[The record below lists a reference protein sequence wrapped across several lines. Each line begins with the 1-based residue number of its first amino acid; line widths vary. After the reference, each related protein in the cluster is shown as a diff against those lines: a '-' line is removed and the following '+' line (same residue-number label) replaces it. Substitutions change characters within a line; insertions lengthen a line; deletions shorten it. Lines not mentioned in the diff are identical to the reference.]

1 MADPADILNAVVT
14 EIDNGKR
21 AALCVIVAT
30 RGSTPQPAGVMVCV
44 DERAKMTGTLGG
56 GCVEADIR
64 NRAREALR
72 TGDSQL
78 LTFELDFEFGLDE
91 GMICGGALDV
101 AIRVINDRAQAAV
114 LAEAAERIRAG
125 DSAVLPIRVSAPTG
139 RVEYRV
145 ELEAPPK
152 LLIAGGGHIG
162 KVIAQMAVPLGFSVF
177 VIDDREQYANSSRLQ
192 PPITPVVGDI
202 AQTLADSPI
211 DPNTFVV
218 IVTRGHR
225 HDERALTAVLNS
237 PAKYIGMIGSRRK
250 VEVIFRDLKREGA
263 TAQQLER
270 VHAPMGLPINAVTVE
285 EIAVSVVAQLI
296 EVRRRDARGRIEGPV
311 PIDEHSD

>member
-1 MADPADILNAVVT
+1 MAAPADILNAVVK
-14 EIDNGKR
+14 EVDNGKR

-30 RGSTPQPAGVMVCV
+30 RGSTPQPAGVMICV
-44 DERAKMTGTLGG
+44 DEQAKMTGTLGG

-114 LAEAAERIRAG
+114 LAGAAQRIRAG
-125 DSAVLPIRVSAPTG
+125 ESAVLPIRVSAPTG
-139 RVEYRV
+139 WVEYRV
-145 ELEAPPK
+145 GLEAPPK

-162 KVIAQMAVPLGFSVF
+162 KVIAQMAVPLGFSVC
-177 VIDDREQYANSSRLQ
+177 VIDDREQYANLNRLQ

-202 AQTLADSPI
+202 ARTLADSPI

-225 HDERALTAVLNS
+225 HDERALAAVLDS
-237 PAKYIGMIGSRRK
+237 PAKYIGMIGSRKK
-250 VEVIFRDLKREGA
+250 VEVIFRDLKRDEA
-263 TAQQLER
+263 TAEQLER
-270 VHAPMGLPINAVTVE
+270 VRAPMGLPIHAITVE
-285 EIAVSVVAQLI
+285 EIAVSVMAQLV
-296 EVRRRDARGRIEGPV
+296 EVRRRDARGRVEDPL
-311 PIDEHSD
+311 PIDP